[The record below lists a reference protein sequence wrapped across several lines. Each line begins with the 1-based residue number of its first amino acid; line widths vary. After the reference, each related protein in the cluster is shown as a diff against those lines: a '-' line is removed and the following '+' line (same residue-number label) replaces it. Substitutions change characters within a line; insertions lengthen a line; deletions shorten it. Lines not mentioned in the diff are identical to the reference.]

1 MKNEIEKKNG
11 VHEFNFNKCKLYKTG
26 FVKKLLKKPHK
37 FFLFFFY
44 FKCSNKK
51 NHCVFVMDSSLS
63 SRRSLKERTYSLSLN
78 ILIFAACSVSA
89 ISSFLDV
96 VKFLLP
102 ESVSFVIDRVV
113 EGAKLDVVLL
123 DSVA

>member
-1 MKNEIEKKNG
+1 
-11 VHEFNFNKCKLYKTG
+11 
-26 FVKKLLKKPHK
+26 
-37 FFLFFFY
+37 
-44 FKCSNKK
+44 
-51 NHCVFVMDSSLS
+51 MDSSLS

-123 DSVA
+123 DSVAWLT